1 LKKNNFDIEKG
12 FNRTFSNKCKDSG
25 IIQQEK
31 GLADIDLNANDYFII
46 ESLVINIATIV
57 LTEIRSEKTRLLR
70 IIALNML
77 D

>member
-1 LKKNNFDIEKG
+1 MKKNNFDIEKG
-12 FNRTFSNKCKDSG
+12 FNRVFSNKCKDSG

-46 ESLVINIATIV
+46 ESLVINITITV

-70 IIALNML
+70 IITQNMS